1 MSDDPYAPFWPG
13 DDVVD
18 WVGMSV
24 YHWGN
29 AYPRGENEEPEAGK
43 FAALLTGTY
52 QGIGGDERAVP
63 DFYAVYGQGHGKP
76 VAVTETAALY
86 APERDGAGEEA
97 VKAGWWR
104 QVTDPEI
111 ARRFRRV
118 QMVNWFEWDK
128 QENEIGGRV
137 DWTVT
142 RSATSR

>member
-29 AYPRGENEEPEAGK
+29 
-43 FAALLTGTY
+43 
-52 QGIGGDERAVP
+52 V
-63 DFYAVYGQGHGKP
+63 
-76 VAVTETAALY
+76 
-86 APERDGAGEEA
+86 AGEEA